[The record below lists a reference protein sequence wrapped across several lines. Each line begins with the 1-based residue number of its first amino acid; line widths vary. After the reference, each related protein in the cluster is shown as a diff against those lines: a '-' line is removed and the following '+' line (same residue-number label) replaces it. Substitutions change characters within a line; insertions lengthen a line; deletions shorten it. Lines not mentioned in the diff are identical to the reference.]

1 MNYTLRLER
10 LRAKVAKLSVAQHPP
25 ILRFV
30 KDNAAE
36 AQPNPDDLTEWD
48 LVINVKGKINEPL
61 QALVGRVKQ
70 GTHEGGPQCS

>member
-30 KDNAAE
+30 KGNAGE
-36 AQPNPDDLTEWD
+36 AQTIPEDLTEWD
-48 LVINVKGKINEPL
+48 LVINVESK
-61 QALVGRVKQ
+61 
-70 GTHEGGPQCS
+70 